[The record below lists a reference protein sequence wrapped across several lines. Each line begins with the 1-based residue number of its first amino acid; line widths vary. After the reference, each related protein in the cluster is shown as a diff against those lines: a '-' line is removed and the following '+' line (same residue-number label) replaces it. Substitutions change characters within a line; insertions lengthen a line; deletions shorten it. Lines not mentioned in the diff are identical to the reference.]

1 MSRTIHGK
9 SHEALK
15 AFRKE
20 SAALPVYWIYVSRM
34 NNEGVTWPSVSRIA
48 KDTGWNKNTCLKAR
62 NYLVSIQALERV
74 SDYIRPDWRSLEP
87 QALARKRNFDKSE
100 YYRPTGYVM
109 VNGKRLPMLYNGADE
124 ATSLEEKTSDV
135 LQNTTS
141 SETGHQALVDVNNC
155 GTVLD
160 SLSVLGSEDIVPA
173 TQGAPKRPIFD
184 AIALGSWGIQDSS
197 AVNGNGGRIGK
208 LEAWVK
214 KTYPGA
220 TEKTIDAFYKWWKR
234 SNPKASAPRDLDK
247 FSDNFIAFHQ
257 AMTAKQAADTTP
269 APEPEP
275 VITEADRAE
284 SLAILRAA
292 RGKVSA

>member
-1 MSRTIHGK
+1 
-9 SHEALK
+9 
-15 AFRKE
+15 
-20 SAALPVYWIYVSRM
+20 
-34 NNEGVTWPSVSRIA
+34 
-48 KDTGWNKNTCLKAR
+48 
-62 NYLVSIQALERV
+62 
-74 SDYIRPDWRSLEP
+74 
-87 QALARKRNFDKSE
+87 
-100 YYRPTGYVM
+100 
-109 VNGKRLPMLYNGADE
+109 MLYNGADE

-257 AMTAKQAADTTP
+257 AMTAKQAAESVP

>member
-257 AMTAKQAADTTP
+257 AMTAKQAAESVP